1 MHGGGTF
8 ARPHGKNHEK
18 YWFSD
23 ELQVKSV
30 QLKEIWKEEHSKCF
44 ERMKHISAHSVTIA
58 HPKDG
63 YEACLFTDASDFH
76 WGIIVTQMPREDLD
90 FDVLVQRHEPLPFL
104 SGISNRSQ
112 KQWSEIEKEAFPIVE
127 AVE

>member
-1 MHGGGTF
+1 MEV
-8 ARPHGKNHEK
+8 APLQDLMGKIMRSTGSAK
-18 YWFSD
+18 SSK
-23 ELQVKSV
+23 LKSV

-76 WGIIVTQMPREDLD
+76 WGVIVTQMPREDLD